1 MHPAGFFIFSLMDKK
16 AKEHFEKAENQ
27 LKQANNEL
35 FKPKEDVVSFIV
47 CKNSL
52 FAIENYLKGYLTH
65 RGFETKSDETL
76 DHLLERCRL
85 LDSRFNQINI
95 DTIDCSM
102 DHRNDKFCEDIDK
115 VSSCFNSADSLDTF
129 LRKQR
134 II

>member
-1 MHPAGFFIFSLMDKK
+1 MSNGVFYFLIMDEK
-16 AKEHFEKAENQ
+16 AKQHFEKAANQ
-27 LKQANNEL
+27 LNEANTEL
-35 FKPKEDVVSFIV
+35 YKPKEDVVSFLV

-52 FAIENYLKGYLTH
+52 FAIENYLKGYLVH

-102 DHRNDKFCEDIDK
+102 DHKNDKFCEDIDK

>member
-1 MHPAGFFIFSLMDKK
+1 MALRGFYFSLMDKK
-16 AKEHFEKAENQ
+16 AEDHFEKAAKQ
-27 LKQANNEL
+27 LNEANNEL
-35 FKPKEDVVSFIV
+35 YKPKEDVVSFIV

-52 FAIENYLKGYLTH
+52 FAIENYLKGYLAH

-85 LDSRFNQINI
+85 LDSKFNQISI

-102 DHRNDKFCEDIDK
+102 DHKNDKFCEDIDK

-129 LRKQR
+129 LRKQQ

>member
-1 MHPAGFFIFSLMDKK
+1 MDKK
-16 AKEHFEKAENQ
+16 AEDHFEKATKQ
-27 LKQANNEL
+27 LNEANNEL
-35 FKPKEDVVSFIV
+35 YKPKEDVVSFIV

-52 FAIENYLKGYLTH
+52 FAIENYLKGYLAY

-85 LDSRFNQINI
+85 LDSKFNQISI

-102 DHRNDKFCEDIDK
+102 DQKNDKFCEDIDK

-129 LRKQR
+129 LRKQQ